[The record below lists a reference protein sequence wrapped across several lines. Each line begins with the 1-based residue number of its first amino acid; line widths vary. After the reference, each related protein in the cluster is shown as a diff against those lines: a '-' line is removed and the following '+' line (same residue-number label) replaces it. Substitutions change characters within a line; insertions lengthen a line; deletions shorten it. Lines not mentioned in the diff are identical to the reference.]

1 MTRVQFSDDGLQVIS
16 GSRDGTVL
24 VSPIMRA
31 RSHDELRGHC
41 WCAHAARSSQQ
52 VRFWDV
58 ASGQQVRQVSGG
70 EFAFVEG
77 SDASKHQAGRHVLIA
92 SNDMLLI
99 YEGDAEGNAA
109 SAVACFKAPQPISSV
124 RCNGSNIC
132 VGCRGGAVCILQAPF
147 LAA

>member
-58 ASGQQVRQVSGG
+58 ASGQQVRQVLGVGFRLGVSWYLVTSRSLSIRQRH
-70 EFAFVEG
+70 AVW
-77 SDASKHQAGRHVLIA
+77 SKRGFGAG
-92 SNDMLLI
+92 
-99 YEGDAEGNAA
+99 
-109 SAVACFKAPQPISSV
+109 P
-124 RCNGSNIC
+124 
-132 VGCRGGAVCILQAPF
+132 
-147 LAA
+147 

>member
-1 MTRVQFSDDGLQVIS
+1 M
-16 GSRDGTVL
+16 
-24 VSPIMRA
+24 
-31 RSHDELRGHC
+31 
-41 WCAHAARSSQQ
+41 
-52 VRFWDV
+52 
-58 ASGQQVRQVSGG
+58 ASGQQVRQVSGR

-77 SDASKHQAGRHVLIA
+77 KHQAGRHILTR

-99 YEGDAEGNAA
+99 YEGDAKGDAA

-132 VGCRGGAVCILQAPF
+132 VGCSGGAVCILQAPF